1 MVFVMCYLLPTGV
14 NMFAYWRSLRALSLH
29 SSWVKRH
36 TTDYNNIIKSER
48 HVTKTLYVAFAL
60 YMFSWTPF
68 FLLFILYVL
77 NTSHSNTTFQ
87 KLRLAAFMTGNMS
100 SALNPLVYLL
110 RNRLHYRLYSK
121 VSKSLSTLLHHNST
135 VMRTETLRG
144 DGGSLVTKADER
156 YVDGKPFTT

>member
-1 MVFVMCYLLPTGV
+1 MESARITQKILKGTKIL
-14 NMFAYWRSLRALSLH
+14 SHLILALSL
-29 SSWVKRH
+29 S
-36 TTDYNNIIKSER
+36 
-48 HVTKTLYVAFAL
+48 
-60 YMFSWTPF
+60 SWTPF

-121 VSKSLSTLLHHNST
+121 VSKSLSTLLHYNST
-135 VMRTETLRG
+135 VMRTETVRG
-144 DGGSLVTKADER
+144 DGGSLVVTKADER
-156 YVDGKPFTT
+156 YLDVKPFKT

>member
-1 MVFVMCYLLPTGV
+1 MESARITQKILKGTKIL
-14 NMFAYWRSLRALSLH
+14 SHLILALSL
-29 SSWVKRH
+29 S
-36 TTDYNNIIKSER
+36 
-48 HVTKTLYVAFAL
+48 
-60 YMFSWTPF
+60 SWTPF

-121 VSKSLSTLLHHNST
+121 VSKSLSTLLHYNST
-135 VMRTETLRG
+135 VVRTETVRG
-144 DGGSLVTKADER
+144 DGGSLVTKDDER
-156 YVDGKPFTT
+156 YLDGKSFKT